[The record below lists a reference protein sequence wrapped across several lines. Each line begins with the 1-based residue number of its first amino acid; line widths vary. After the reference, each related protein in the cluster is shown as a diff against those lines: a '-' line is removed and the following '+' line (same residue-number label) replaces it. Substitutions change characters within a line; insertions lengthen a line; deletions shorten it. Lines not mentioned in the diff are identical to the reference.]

1 MDFGVLFFL
10 CAAGFMAAFVD
21 SIAGGGGIISI
32 PAIMAIGIPP
42 HLALGTNKLGAFF
55 GTLTSTIT
63 YSKSKKIYFPLMKYL
78 IPFTF
83 IGAVLG
89 VETVLSINEQALEII
104 ILVLILLI
112 AIYTI
117 RKKELG
123 ASNEFK
129 GLTKKNIALGCILVF
144 SIGFYDGM
152 FGPGSGSFLLFIF
165 ISIYKF
171 DYSISAGNGRILNFA
186 SCMASLLTFALNG
199 SVDFAMG
206 IPYAISMIL
215 GGYAG
220 TKFAIKK
227 GAKVIKPI
235 FIAIALALTI
245 KMLYSIL

>member
-1 MDFGVLFFL
+1 MLLFLF
-10 CAAGFMAAFVD
+10 AAGFIAAFVD

-32 PAIMAIGIPP
+32 PAIMAIGMPP
-42 HLALGTNKLGAFF
+42 HVALGTNKLGAFF
-55 GTLTSTIT
+55 GSFTSTIA
-63 YSKSKKIYFPLMKYL
+63 YSKSKKIYFPLIKYL

-89 VETVLSINEQALEII
+89 VETVLSINERALEKV
-104 ILVLILLI
+104 ILVLIMLI
-112 AIYTI
+112 AVYTI

-123 ASNEFK
+123 VSNEFK
-129 GLTKKNIALGCILVF
+129 GLTRENIILGCILAF

-171 DYSISAGNGRILNFA
+171 DYSISAGNGRILNFT
-186 SCMASLLTFALNG
+186 SVMASLITFALNG
-199 SVDFAMG
+199 SVDFARG
-206 IPYAISMIL
+206 IPFAVSMIL

-220 TKFAIKK
+220 TRFAIKK

-235 FIAIALALTI
+235 FIAIALALAV
-245 KMLYSIL
+245 KMIYSTF